1 MHNRILRYAQVLIS
15 VMKWCWAR
23 LPGGIV
29 TWETYEMFK
38 VGEKGQSPP
47 LCEEY
52 GANARTDSGMAR
64 DAFATFIPISVESNE
79 RVRIITDFFDLIAAL
94 AAHGKSNGLGG
105 LKLSRYAGWWAFGHI
120 DTGKGFDAG
129 YKSWERFVLGL
140 LIHCPIL
147 TRSVRLMRPVIF
159 SLPICA
165 PCRQRARI
173 TAFSACL
180 APFNSS

>member
-1 MHNRILRYAQVLIS
+1 
-15 VMKWCWAR
+15 
-23 LPGGIV
+23 V

-38 VGEKGQSPP
+38 VGEKGWSLSLYQE
-47 LCEEY
+47 LN
-52 GANARTDSGMAR
+52 ANAEIDSGMAR
-64 DAFATFIPISVESNE
+64 DAFTTFIPISVESND

-129 YKSWERFVLGL
+129 YKSWERWVPS
-140 LIHCPIL
+140 LIVHCPML
-147 TRSVRLMRPVIF
+147 TRSVRLTRQVIS
-159 SLPICA
+159 SLPTCA
-165 PCRQRARI
+165 PCRPKART

-180 APFNSS
+180 APFSSC